1 MKRLNELYKV
11 DSDVLIKGISI
22 NSNDINEGDIFV
34 CIKGNK
40 VDRHDYIDD
49 AIKNGAVALV
59 TAKEVNS
66 SVPYVIV
73 ENPNEEVGRLA
84 REIYDNPQ
92 DKLKLFAVTGTDGK
106 TSVATI
112 TSQLIGNDKC
122 GYIGTNGMSCAKIK
136 EDTNNTT
143 PSIEKLYK
151 FFREF
156 LDCGC
161 ENVCMEASSE
171 AMLQGRLNDLRFDCI
186 GITNITSEH
195 LNSHKTLE
203 NYVKCKKDI
212 MKLTKNDGICV
223 INHDDN
229 YYYEVKKA
237 CLGKILSYGMEDD
250 NELQIVNYKLNN
262 NKTEIDYKYQ
272 DKIYHVDSPLLGKFN
287 VYNLACALLMCLS
300 QGYEM
305 EYLLRN
311 VDKINVDGRLD
322 IVDRGQGFMVMVDYA
337 HTPNG
342 IESLLDF
349 VRTLDHNRII
359 TVIGQA
365 GERDTSKRKT
375 VGSIVAKNSD
385 IAIFC
390 YEDPRGEDPKDI
402 IDMMCEDIRDMDNYK
417 IIIDRSEAIG
427 YAIDIAQDG
436 DMVLI
441 LGKGNETYQK
451 MKDGEIY
458 FNDEEEAIKYL
469 DKKMNKVLI

>member
-1 MKRLNELYKV
+1 
-11 DSDVLIKGISI
+11 
-22 NSNDINEGDIFV
+22 
-34 CIKGNK
+34 
-40 VDRHDYIDD
+40 
-49 AIKNGAVALV
+49 
-59 TAKEVNS
+59 
-66 SVPYVIV
+66 
-73 ENPNEEVGRLA
+73 
-84 REIYDNPQ
+84 
-92 DKLKLFAVTGTDGK
+92 
-106 TSVATI
+106 
-112 TSQLIGNDKC
+112 
-122 GYIGTNGMSCAKIK
+122 
-136 EDTNNTT
+136 
-143 PSIEKLYK
+143 
-151 FFREF
+151 
-156 LDCGC
+156 
-161 ENVCMEASSE
+161 
-171 AMLQGRLNDLRFDCI
+171 
-186 GITNITSEH
+186 
-195 LNSHKTLE
+195 
-203 NYVKCKKDI
+203 

-311 VDKINVDGRLD
+311 VDRINVDGRLD

-469 DKKMNKVLI
+469 DKKMNKILI

>member
-84 REIYDNPQ
+84 REIYGNPQ

-136 EDTNNTT
+136 KDTNNTT

-203 NYVKCKKDI
+203 NYVECKKDI

>member
-11 DSDVLIKGISI
+11 DSDVLIKGISV

-136 EDTNNTT
+136 KDTNNTT

-203 NYVKCKKDI
+203 NYVECKKDI

-469 DKKMNKVLI
+469 DKKMNKILI

>member
-136 EDTNNTT
+136 KDTNNTT

-203 NYVKCKKDI
+203 NYVECKKDI

-262 NKTEIDYKYQ
+262 NNTEIDYKYQ

>member
-136 EDTNNTT
+136 KDTNNTT

-203 NYVKCKKDI
+203 NYVECKKDI

-229 YYYEVKKA
+229 YYYEVKKV

-262 NKTEIDYKYQ
+262 NNTEIDYKYQ

-375 VGSIVAKNSD
+375 VGSVVAKNSD

>member
-1 MKRLNELYKV
+1 MKRLNELYNT
-11 DSDVLIKGISI
+11 DSDVLIKGISV
-22 NSNDINEGDIFV
+22 NSKDVNEGDIFV

-49 AIKNGAVALV
+49 AIKNGAVALI
-59 TAKEVNS
+59 TAREVDS

-73 ENPNEEVGRLA
+73 DNPNEEVKRLA
-84 REIYDNPQ
+84 KEIYDNPQ
-92 DKLKLFAVTGTDGK
+92 DNLKLFAVTGTDGK
-106 TSVATI
+106 TSVATM
-112 TSQLIGNDKC
+112 TSQLIGDDKC
-122 GYIGTNGMSCAKIK
+122 GYIGTNGISCANLKGS
-136 EDTNNTT
+136 TSNTT

-156 LDCGC
+156 VDCGC
-161 ENVCMEASSE
+161 DLVCMEASSE
-171 AMLQGRLNDLRFDCI
+171 AMLQGRLDDLRFDCI

-203 NYVKCKKDI
+203 NYVECKKDI
-212 MKLTKNDGICV
+212 MKLTKEDGICV
-223 INHDDN
+223 LNHDDN
-229 YYYEVKKA
+229 YYYEVKKI
-237 CLGKILSYGMEDD
+237 CLGKVMSYGMDDD
-250 NELQIVNYKLNN
+250 NDLQILGYNLKR
-262 NKTEIDYKYQ
+262 NKTEIDYKYMG
-272 DKIYHVDSPLLGKFN
+272 KVYHVDSPLLGKFN
-287 VYNLACALLMCLS
+287 VYNLACSLLMCLS

-305 EYLLRN
+305 EYLLEN
-311 VDKINVDGRLD
+311 VEKINIDGRLD
-322 IVDRGQGFMVMVDYA
+322 IVDKGQNFTVMVDYA

-342 IESLLDF
+342 IDSLLNF
-349 VRTLDHNRII
+349 VKTIEHNRII

-375 VGSIVAKNSD
+375 VGSVVAKNSD

-417 IIIDRSEAIG
+417 VIIDRSEAIG
-427 YAIDIAQDG
+427 YAIDIAQEG
-436 DMVLI
+436 DIVLI

-451 MKDGEIY
+451 MKDGNIY

>member
-11 DSDVLIKGISI
+11 DSDVLIKGVSI

-151 FFREF
+151 YFREI

-161 ENVCMEASSE
+161 ENVCMDASSE

-203 NYVKCKKDI
+203 NYVECKKDI

-262 NKTEIDYKYQ
+262 NNTEIDYKYQ

-349 VRTLDHNRII
+349 VSTLDHNRII

>member
-136 EDTNNTT
+136 KDTNNTT

-203 NYVKCKKDI
+203 NYVECKKDI

-311 VDKINVDGRLD
+311 VDRINVDGRLD

>member
-136 EDTNNTT
+136 KDTNNTT

-203 NYVKCKKDI
+203 NYVECKKDI

-262 NKTEIDYKYQ
+262 NNTEIDYKYQ

-469 DKKMNKVLI
+469 DKKMNKILI

>member
-136 EDTNNTT
+136 KDTNNTT

-203 NYVKCKKDI
+203 NYVECKKDI

-229 YYYEVKKA
+229 YYYEVKKV

-375 VGSIVAKNSD
+375 VGSVVAKNSD

>member
-59 TAKEVNS
+59 TAKDVNS

-136 EDTNNTT
+136 KDTNNTT

-203 NYVKCKKDI
+203 NYVECKKDI

-229 YYYEVKKA
+229 YYYEVKKV

>member
-136 EDTNNTT
+136 KDTNNTT

-203 NYVKCKKDI
+203 NYVECKKDI

-229 YYYEVKKA
+229 YYYEVKKV

>member
-122 GYIGTNGMSCAKIK
+122 GYIGTNGMSCTKIK
-136 EDTNNTT
+136 KDTNNTT

-203 NYVKCKKDI
+203 NYVECKKDI

-229 YYYEVKKA
+229 YYYEVKKV

-262 NKTEIDYKYQ
+262 NNTEIDYKYQ

>member
-1 MKRLNELYKV
+1 MAKRYDPILCMMV
-11 DSDVLIKGISI
+11 DEPTKAQDA
-22 NSNDINEGDIFV
+22 
-34 CIKGNK
+34 NK
-40 VDRHDYIDD
+40 YVEQ
-49 AIKNGAVALV
+49 AIKWMKEGKDRLEILFGLQQMGLTPTDA
-59 TAKEVNS
+59 AK
-66 SVPYVIV
+66 YY
-73 ENPNEEVGRLA
+73 A
-84 REIYDNPQ
+84 
-92 DKLKLFAVTGTDGK
+92 
-106 TSVATI
+106 
-112 TSQLIGNDKC
+112 
-122 GYIGTNGMSCAKIK
+122 
-136 EDTNNTT
+136 
-143 PSIEKLYK
+143 
-151 FFREF
+151 
-156 LDCGC
+156 
-161 ENVCMEASSE
+161 E
-171 AMLQGRLNDLRFDCI
+171 AM
-186 GITNITSEH
+186 
-195 LNSHKTLE
+195 
-203 NYVKCKKDI
+203 
-212 MKLTKNDGICV
+212 
-223 INHDDN
+223 
-229 YYYEVKKA
+229 
-237 CLGKILSYGMEDD
+237 
-250 NELQIVNYKLNN
+250 
-262 NKTEIDYKYQ
+262 TETGYKYQ

-311 VDKINVDGRLD
+311 VDRINVDGRLD

-469 DKKMNKVLI
+469 DKKMNKILI